1 MQLRKEALSPWE
13 LSRVLTSALCHQSVG
28 VWGRNEGLSVAPELA
43 SWRQKPD
50 LEGLKGIQ
58 NKKTQRLPPLS
69 VWTLLNTTT
78 TTTSLHGVCALVS
91 SHLCE
96 VDSPKWTYKGL
107 GGNGRGGESIWNNV
121 SKGSSRTYRGSRQAG
136 RADWACSSPCLLG
149 PPLPPHITPSQP

>member
-1 MQLRKEALSPWE
+1 MQLRKEALSSWE
-13 LSRVLTSALCHQSVG
+13 LSRVLTSAVWHQSVRA
-28 VWGRNEGLSVAPELA
+28 WGRNEGLRAAPELA

-69 VWTLLNTTT
+69 VWALLNTAT

-96 VDSPKWTYKGL
+96 VDSPKWACKGL
-107 GGNGRGGESIWNNV
+107 GGDGR
-121 SKGSSRTYRGSRQAG
+121 
-136 RADWACSSPCLLG
+136 
-149 PPLPPHITPSQP
+149 